1 MKNTCWGSD
10 WDYGESIEQFTMLSL
25 PIQEHARSSLHLCR
39 SSFKSFGEVLVYS
52 VSFFKWNS
60 VSFFKQKNYY
70 LNLGIKNLGIQNHP
84 PMLTY
89 QKESYNRGKQINS
102 IQKNI
107 VKILLH
113 LVFQNEIMLNIF
125 P

>member
-52 VSFFKWNS
+52 VIVF
-60 VSFFKQKNYY
+60 
-70 LNLGIKNLGIQNHP
+70 
-84 PMLTY
+84 
-89 QKESYNRGKQINS
+89 S
-102 IQKNI
+102 IGG
-107 VKILLH
+107 
-113 LVFQNEIMLNIF
+113 LVFFLYSWVPDIF
-125 P
+125 